1 MSAQELLQQLSAV
14 GLGGADDT
22 SADSVASSQVNAS
35 ASSQVNA
42 SEDDQAAN
50 GSRARAAVQRR
61 VRRRLCWHMRKLK
74 KERTAMRQLQA
85 QALHHR
91 RHGANR
97 THDHVMMAGVGH
109 TLVPQRVKRW
119 LGGRGGKWK
128 MHTPEAM
135 CKAAFANLHSSF
147 DTKAIEGS
155 CKSHALKCTWMAAR
169 IVYDASQ
176 RAVGSLKRP
185 LASSADAAPDVDDFS
200 N

>member
-50 GSRARAAVQRR
+50 ESRARAAVQRR

-109 TLVPQRVKRW
+109 TLVPQRVRRSSRD
-119 LGGRGGKWK
+119 LGRGPGAKWK

-185 LASSADAAPDVDDFS
+185 LA
-200 N
+200 

>member
-50 GSRARAAVQRR
+50 ERSRARAGVQRR

-97 THDHVMMAGVGH
+97 IHDHVMMAGVGH
-109 TLVPQRVKRW
+109 TLVPQRVRRRVR
-119 LGGRGGKWK
+119 GRGPNGRCTRQRPCARRPSRTSIRVS
-128 MHTPEAM
+128 TP
-135 CKAAFANLHSSF
+135 
-147 DTKAIEGS
+147 
-155 CKSHALKCTWMAAR
+155 
-169 IVYDASQ
+169 
-176 RAVGSLKRP
+176 KRLRGVVSRMP
-185 LASSADAAPDVDDFS
+185 
-200 N
+200 